1 MIKITPGLLRIS
13 YKKNISYRQKKVL
26 HVIVSFIDC
35 SITLISGS
43 LESENRATSNFGGY
57 VVVVVDGNR
66 RNHFYESELGE
77 RVPTMQIGDRF
88 RE

>member
-1 MIKITPGLLRIS
+1 LIKITPGLLRIS

-35 SITLISGS
+35 SINLISGS
-43 LESENRATSNFGGY
+43 FESENRATSNVGGD
-57 VVVVVDGNR
+57 VVVVDGNR

-77 RVPTMQIGDRF
+77 RVPTMQIRDRF